1 MREGTGRTGED
12 KGMCVLL
19 PSAVFSIQHKA
30 KEFLAL
36 LSQLIK
42 PKCSLLVLIYF
53 WFHKNILSKWRGKE
67 ENTFPLLKILSWS
80 VISYCNIGIHI
91 YAYTDTEAV
100 E

>member
-53 WFHKNILSKWRGKE
+53 
-67 ENTFPLLKILSWS
+67 
-80 VISYCNIGIHI
+80 
-91 YAYTDTEAV
+91 
-100 E
+100 